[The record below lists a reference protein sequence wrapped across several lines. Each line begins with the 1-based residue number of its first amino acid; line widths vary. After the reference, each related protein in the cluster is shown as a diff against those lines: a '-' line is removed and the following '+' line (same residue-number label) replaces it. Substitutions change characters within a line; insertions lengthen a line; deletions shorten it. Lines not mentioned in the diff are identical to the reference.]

1 MITKKQIVISLIL
14 IPVLLLAT
22 IISSKLIPDES
33 SYDFKEVLVQIDKKT
48 QKISSKTGYSCEIL
62 ATYDNKQYELR
73 NVKQDYLYSEGML
86 TKAYLYNNKLY
97 ADTKGIGMESPI
109 GILYIIFLV
118 GTFSSV
124 VTTIVLVPRYSSQK
138 KNQKK
143 ET

>member
-62 ATYDNKQYELR
+62 AT
-73 NVKQDYLYSEGML
+73 
-86 TKAYLYNNKLY
+86 
-97 ADTKGIGMESPI
+97 
-109 GILYIIFLV
+109 
-118 GTFSSV
+118 
-124 VTTIVLVPRYSSQK
+124 
-138 KNQKK
+138 
-143 ET
+143 